1 MIDKG
6 AAETSIIIIINNGS
20 GGDDDDDDDETV
32 TPPYLQTA
40 SGKRGQRSSGG
51 QGVSMWMYSRWVMK
65 LSPGQAHSTVRQQQ
79 IIP

>member
-1 MIDKG
+1 M
-6 AAETSIIIIINNGS
+6 ETSIIIIIITDDGDDDD
-20 GGDDDDDDDETV
+20 DDDDDDDETV

-40 SGKRGQRSSGG
+40 SGKSGQRSSGG